1 MKENNNKSKI
11 RKERKRKI
19 IRKKERKNY
28 RAVIIEMQIM
38 VHSQFCLGLT
48 ALTGARLERL
58 YLFGRLKH
66 LLEYISEYE

>member
-1 MKENNNKSKI
+1 MKENNNTYKI

-19 IRKKERKNY
+19 IKKKENS

-38 VHSQFCLGLT
+38 AHTQFCLGLT
-48 ALTGARLERL
+48 ALTGERLERL
-58 YLFGRLKH
+58 YLVSRLKH